1 VKIRAIVSAVA
12 ILWTLAAGIH
22 LEAAPYTWSGGSGAG
37 GDAWRNGNN
46 WNPSRGPGGPGT
58 GDVAIFAS
66 AGTATNIGIN
76 FNDGRGLVA
85 PIGTIVLS
93 AGGNRTVFNS
103 SGNAAGT
110 LRIESLNGQLL
121 LNQASNATL
130 ALSNGAT
137 QAMNVHFASGG
148 SIHVAASNSAIAIG
162 SAISGSHGFV
172 KTGSGL
178 LRLNGVNSLGGPV
191 TVAGGELA
199 LAASAGASLGSVT
212 KVRVQSG
219 ASLRLVTAEQLGL
232 ATDLDLAGGTL
243 RGASGNVAVEETAG
257 RLTLSA
263 NSVVDLRASA
273 ITFANSS
280 SVTWGNSA
288 ILNITNW
295 RNVGDPLGGRIYFG
309 VGGLTSTQLAQVYF
323 ADLGIQGAQLVGPE
337 GELMP
342 IPEAPVAAAAGA
354 LVGFIVW
361 RERRRLL
368 RAVQQ
373 RLAPRVGVSARPADR
388 HHSADG

>member
-1 VKIRAIVSAVA
+1 VKIRANIPAVA
-12 ILWTLAAGIH
+12 LLWTLAAGLH
-22 LEAAPYTWSGGSGAG
+22 LEAAPYTWSGGPGAG

-46 WNPSRGPGGPGT
+46 WNPSSGAGGPGT
-58 GDVAIFAS
+58 GDVAIFSS

-93 AGGNRTVFNS
+93 AGGNRTIFNS

-110 LRIESLNGQLL
+110 LRVESLNGQLL

-130 ALSNGAT
+130 ALTDGLS
-137 QAMNVHFASGG
+137 QAMNVDFASGG
-148 SIHVAASNSAIAIG
+148 SIHVDASNSAIVIG
-162 SAISGSHGFV
+162 SAISGSNGFV

-212 KVRVQSG
+212 NVRVQSG
-219 ASLRLVTAEQLGL
+219 ASLRLVTAEQLGS

-243 RGASGNVAVEETAG
+243 RGALGNVAVEETAG

-263 NSVVDLRASA
+263 DSVVDLRASA

-280 SVTWGNSA
+280 SVTWGSGT

-323 ADLGIQGAQLVGPE
+323 ADLGIHGAQLVGPE

-354 LVGFIVW
+354 LVGLIVW

-368 RAVQQ
+368 RAVQH
-373 RLAPRVGVSARPADR
+373 RLAPRAGVSVRPADR

>member
-1 VKIRAIVSAVA
+1 
-12 ILWTLAAGIH
+12 
-22 LEAAPYTWSGGSGAG
+22 
-37 GDAWRNGNN
+37 
-46 WNPSRGPGGPGT
+46 
-58 GDVAIFAS
+58 
-66 AGTATNIGIN
+66 
-76 FNDGRGLVA
+76 
-85 PIGTIVLS
+85 
-93 AGGNRTVFNS
+93 
-103 SGNAAGT
+103 
-110 LRIESLNGQLL
+110 
-121 LNQASNATL
+121 
-130 ALSNGAT
+130 
-137 QAMNVHFASGG
+137 
-148 SIHVAASNSAIAIG
+148 
-162 SAISGSHGFV
+162 
-172 KTGSGL
+172 
-178 LRLNGVNSLGGPV
+178 LNGVNSLGGPV

-243 RGASGNVAVEETAG
+243 RGASGHVAVEETAG

-263 NSVVDLRASA
+263 DSVVDLRASA

-280 SVTWGNSA
+280 SVTWDSGT
-288 ILNITNW
+288 ILNITNS